1 MKTRTQ
7 KYKKG
12 DFVLTDEGNAM
23 RQGMD
28 KAVVGEFQVE
38 QQNVIKNIDEQNKA
52 YAKLKAAGLSNVE
65 IQKAMEN
72 QAYVTA
78 IATGQI
84 TAQELKT
91 NNALTK
97 QAVLREQINGLVDK
111 TKTNQTRIDA
121 LKKTPE
127 LINFLSA
134 FKTLDAEGKEVALSI
149 TSIYDAIQDPED
161 LIAMVAVMDA
171 IKAGTLDAKD
181 GMKQLFDLIAS
192 SEASKD
198 LEKNL
203 LTPLEKFQKAYDAAM
218 KIFDA
223 YKQMDEYTLK
233 APKNS
238 VTPELGG
245 KTFKQLSRTKT
256 ESDEALAAMNAELA
270 IYEHQ
275 ISMIRD
281 EIAKIESD
289 IENMDVKDLNLTIDG
304 QKVTGKL
311 KYVLEDLKEKIDD
324 WEREIEMKYERPIKT
339 LQDESNV
346 LSHDLEVMDYKAGKI
361 NEKYDKQAEALA
373 EVQKVNES
381 IIRQQE
387 QQLDL
392 ADALTQGDISAAARA
407 AQAMRAGNAADF
419 ATGQSDAL
427 QQSRENEINGLTNAN
442 GLTREQIEE
451 RRWQI
456 SQQIY
461 ALENDP
467 ARLALQKS
475 IQETKDAIYAIEEAR
490 EVKLL
495 AIREHEERIYQIEKD
510 KILPLQNA
518 INLELTKNLALE
530 YQLVVLGNI
539 IAANDRNRI
548 VAGQT
553 RDQWEEMLAQM
564 TLMDEKLRKE
574 LKDALDGFNA
584 QSGTAEDIWKRIKD
598 LYDSIKDKTVTI
610 TVNYVTNGSPGD
622 GSTGDGS
629 TGDGSTGDGS
639 TGDGSTGDGSTGN
652 GSTGNGSTGNGSTG
666 GSKSGS
672 VVTGGVSGVNPA
684 TTPTPYKSTYKTITD
699 PTAKAHVKSMEAN
712 ISSNIAQ
719 NSTLFAQ
726 KIAEKKA
733 TENAG
738 SVAGQHLADLNRM
751 ANAAA
756 LAKKYDG
763 PEAAKKKAEAAQ
775 KAAADKAAAA
785 KRAADLK
792 KFGGNASAA
801 NSFANWGK
809 SKNAGGL
816 IQRFAVGGPVIG
828 TDVIP
833 SMLTPGEFVM
843 SRYAVE
849 SFGLDNMKAIN
860 NGESV
865 GDSVYNYSI
874 NVNVKSDANPDEIAQ
889 AVMTNIQRVNSQKLR
904 SVRI

>member
-1 MKTRTQ
+1 
-7 KYKKG
+7 
-12 DFVLTDEGNAM
+12 
-23 RQGMD
+23 
-28 KAVVGEFQVE
+28 
-38 QQNVIKNIDEQNKA
+38 
-52 YAKLKAAGLSNVE
+52 
-65 IQKAMEN
+65 
-72 QAYVTA
+72 
-78 IATGQI
+78 
-84 TAQELKT
+84 
-91 NNALTK
+91 
-97 QAVLREQINGLVDK
+97 
-111 TKTNQTRIDA
+111 
-121 LKKTPE
+121 
-127 LINFLSA
+127 
-134 FKTLDAEGKEVALSI
+134 
-149 TSIYDAIQDPED
+149 
-161 LIAMVAVMDA
+161 
-171 IKAGTLDAKD
+171 
-181 GMKQLFDLIAS
+181 
-192 SEASKD
+192 
-198 LEKNL
+198 
-203 LTPLEKFQKAYDAAM
+203 
-218 KIFDA
+218 
-223 YKQMDEYTLK
+223 
-233 APKNS
+233 
-238 VTPELGG
+238 
-245 KTFKQLSRTKT
+245 
-256 ESDEALAAMNAELA
+256 
-270 IYEHQ
+270 
-275 ISMIRD
+275 
-281 EIAKIESD
+281 
-289 IENMDVKDLNLTIDG
+289 
-304 QKVTGKL
+304 
-311 KYVLEDLKEKIDD
+311 
-324 WEREIEMKYERPIKT
+324 
-339 LQDESNV
+339 
-346 LSHDLEVMDYKAGKI
+346 
-361 NEKYDKQAEALA
+361 
-373 EVQKVNES
+373 
-381 IIRQQE
+381 
-387 QQLDL
+387 L

-451 RRWQI
+451 RRWEI
-456 SQQIY
+456 SQAIY